1 MTKSNKKT
9 ASALLTI
16 AAIGCVFGG
25 AVTLSTATVSAETVA
40 PVYGYKALF
49 QEDFNDG
56 QLKEGWEYV
65 TGSKITDGVALWQ
78 GHAATETETL
88 YAPKGKMLYNP
99 QTTEYAVSAD
109 LTISTT
115 VTETST
121 NLCIMPIAVTNPVF
135 NSKGVKATYN
145 NVGQGIGIVFRLT
158 YAYLW
163 NYDTGEM
170 VKGTKMSYTK
180 VTGYN
185 ENTWFSTA
193 HTITAVVGDY
203 IKVYID
209 GTYLMKSDAPE
220 AETLYCGVSGTS
232 GSANTY
238 SRIAYDNFTVWTKAE
253 SNTAT
258 SVAYDM
264 SAILDGETVTGITT
278 TNSDYSTEFKITDE
292 LSAYSKLATD
302 RVVDDFTMNI
312 SISSFKKMSAASGI
326 YFRATLNDGTVNGYR
341 LLLAS
346 GTTKKWFVY
355 KVTGESTTT
364 INNVKDTYESL
375 GSATYDTTKPITLT
389 ANGSTI
395 TVTYTDGNAAEQTT
409 TITDSTYSFGYM
421 GLRAKSAQNDLTLT
435 TTTFVQ
441 QLWLEDAATA
451 LSKVKLTNTTGE
463 KEYYYCARK
472 DSVITANMLPDD
484 VIGFV
489 DGSNAL
495 YASHSVAS
503 GDATVLT
510 LDEYAMGA
518 GAALRL
524 PRGSKNGET
533 ATQDTISGIRF
544 RAELNQ
550 AEYNNLA
557 DYGISV
563 DALGMLVIPTEKFG
577 GDLTLDTSS
586 ATGKDAPV
594 VASYGEVYRFYV
606 TLTDIPAANY
616 ETDISA
622 RGYIVVSYTVGG
634 ETVTRTLYTSSTEK
648 RSIKKVAEL
657 IRADEEEYNSYTE
670 EAKAKIDEYAGVS
683 SSNEE

>member
-203 IKVYID
+203 IEVYID
-209 GTYLMKSDAPE
+209 GTYLMKSAAPE

-232 GSANTY
+232 GAANDY
-238 SRIAYDNFTVWTKAE
+238 SGISYDNFTVWTKAE
-253 SNTAT
+253 SNTAS
-258 SVAYDM
+258 SVVYDT
-264 SAILDGETVTGITT
+264 SAILGGETVTGITT
-278 TNSDYSTEFKITDE
+278 TTNSDYSTKFAITTS
-292 LSAYSKLATD
+292 LGNYSKLATD
-302 RVVDDFTMNI
+302 RVLDDFTMNI
-312 SISSFKKMSAASGI
+312 SISSFSKMSTASGI

-341 LLLAS
+341 LLLGS
-346 GTTKKWFVY
+346 GATKKWFIY
-355 KVTGESTTT
+355 KVTGESTTSIGNAT
-364 INNVKDTYESL
+364 GTYESL
-375 GSATYDTTKPITLT
+375 SSATYDTTKPITLT
-389 ANGSTI
+389 AIGSTI
-395 TVTYTDGNAAEQTT
+395 TLTYTDSTAAVQTT
-409 TITDSTYSFGYM
+409 TITDGTYSSGYM
-421 GLRAKSAQNDLTLT
+421 GLRAKNGVNELTFA
-435 TTTFVQ
+435 TFVQ
-441 QLWLEDAATA
+441 QLWLEEAATA

-510 LDEYAMGA
+510 LDEYVMGA
-518 GAALRL
+518 GAQLRL

-594 VASYGEVYRFYV
+594 VASYGDVYRFYV

>member
-25 AVTLSTATVSAETVA
+25 AVTLSTATVNAETVT
-40 PVYGYKALF
+40 PVYGYNALF
-49 QEDFNDG
+49 QEDFADA

-65 TGSKITDGVALWQ
+65 TGAYITDGAALWQ
-78 GHAATETETL
+78 GTAEPL

-135 NSKGVKATYN
+135 NSAGDKATYN
-145 NVGQGIGIVFRLT
+145 NVGQGIGIVFRPT
-158 YAYLW
+158 YASLW
-163 NYDTGEM
+163 NYDTGK
-170 VKGTKMSYTK
+170 VVTGTKMSYTK

-185 ENTWFSTA
+185 ANTWFSTA

-203 IKVYID
+203 IEVYID
-209 GTYLMKSDAPE
+209 GTYLMKSAAPE

-232 GSANTY
+232 GLANTY

-264 SAILDGETVTGITT
+264 SAILGGETVTGITT
-278 TNSDYSTEFKITDE
+278 KNSDYSTEFEITKS
-292 LSAYSKLATD
+292 LSAYSNLATD

-312 SISSFKKMSAASGI
+312 SISSFTRMDTASGI
-326 YFRATLNDGTVNGYR
+326 YFRATLNDGTINGYR
-341 LLLAS
+341 LALGK
-346 GTTKKWFVY
+346 GTVKRWRIY
-355 KVTGESTTT
+355 KITGESTTDIIDDSNT
-364 INNVKDTYESL
+364 SISLVTDTYDSL
-375 GSATYDTTKPITLT
+375 KPITLT

-395 TVTYTDGNAAEQTT
+395 TVTYYKDGNDDKQTT
-409 TITDSTYSFGYM
+409 TITDSTYSSGYM
-421 GLRAKSAQNDLTLT
+421 GLRAKSETNLLTL
-435 TTTFVQ
+435 TTFVQ

-510 LDEYAMGA
+510 LDKYAMGA

-550 AEYNNLA
+550 AEYNDLA
-557 DYGISV
+557 AYGISV

-594 VASYGEVYRFYV
+594 VASYGDVYRFYV

-670 EAKAKIDEYAGVS
+670 EAKAKIDEYAGVF